1 MGWLEEYQTN
11 ECVENI
17 QVVIDRLRGKDKQIE
32 QLQEENN
39 RLKDEHYKDEELKK
53 LRERIDHLESDCARG
68 FPITEKEQ
76 EKIDKIRVEHKKTCP
91 LCKFDF
97 VFECCGIVNFGSLK
111 CRICGEEIKF
121 AEW

>member
-11 ECVENI
+11 ECVENL
-17 QVVIDRLRGKDKQIE
+17 QAVIDRLRGKDKQIE

-53 LRERIDHLESDCARG
+53 LRERIDHFEGDCARG

-97 VFECCGIVNFGSLK
+97 VFECYGIVNFGSLK

>member
-11 ECVENI
+11 ECVENL

-32 QLQEENN
+32 QLQKENN
-39 RLKDEHYKDEELKK
+39 RLRDEHYKDEELKK
-53 LRERIDHLESDCARG
+53 LR
-68 FPITEKEQ
+68 

>member
-11 ECVENI
+11 ECVENL
-17 QVVIDRLRGKDKQIE
+17 QAVIDRLRGKDKQIE

-53 LRERIDHLESDCARG
+53 LRERIDHLEGDCARG

-97 VFECCGIVNFGSLK
+97 VFECYGIVNFGSLK

>member
-1 MGWLEEYQTN
+1 MGWYEEYKTDEYIKSLQSV
-11 ECVENI
+11 VEG
-17 QVVIDRLRGKDKQIE
+17 LKTKDKTINS
-32 QLQEENN
+32 LQEENN
-39 RLKDEHYKDEELKK
+39 RLRDEHYKDEELKK
-53 LRERIDHLESDCARG
+53 LQERIDHLEGNCARG

>member
-11 ECVENI
+11 ECVENL

-32 QLQEENN
+32 QLQKENN
-39 RLKDEHYKDEELKK
+39 RLRDEHYKDEELKK
-53 LRERIDHLESDCARG
+53 LQERIDHLEGNCARG

-76 EKIDKIRVEHKKTCP
+76 EKIDKIRVEHKKTYP

>member
-11 ECVENI
+11 ECVENL
-17 QVVIDRLRGKDKQIE
+17 QAVIDRLRGKDKQIE

-39 RLKDEHYKDEELKK
+39 RLKDKHYKDEELKK
-53 LRERIDHLESDCARG
+53 LRERIDHLEGDCARG

-97 VFECCGIVNFGSLK
+97 VFECYGIVNFGSLK

>member
-11 ECVENI
+11 ECVENL
-17 QVVIDRLRGKDKQIE
+17 QAVIDRLRGKDKQIE

-53 LRERIDHLESDCARG
+53 LRERIDHLEGDCARV

-97 VFECCGIVNFGSLK
+97 VFECYGIVNFGSLK

>member
-11 ECVENI
+11 ECVENL
-17 QVVIDRLRGKDKQIE
+17 QAVIDRLRGKDKQIE
-32 QLQEENN
+32 HLQEENN

-53 LRERIDHLESDCARG
+53 LRERIDHLEGDCARG

-97 VFECCGIVNFGSLK
+97 VFECYGIVNFGSLK

>member
-1 MGWLEEYQTN
+1 MGWYEKYMTDKYVKKLQSVINGIEE
-11 ECVENI
+11 
-17 QVVIDRLRGKDKQIE
+17 KDKQIE
-32 QLQEENN
+32 ILQEENN
-39 RLKDEHYKDEELKK
+39 RLRDEHYKDEELKK
-53 LRERIDHLESDCARG
+53 LRERIDHLEGDCARG

-76 EKIDKIRVEHKKTCP
+76 EKIDKIRVEHKETCP

>member
-1 MGWLEEYQTN
+1 MGWYEEYKTDEYIKSLQSV
-11 ECVENI
+11 VEG
-17 QVVIDRLRGKDKQIE
+17 LKTKDKTINS
-32 QLQEENN
+32 LQEENN
-39 RLKDEHYKDEELKK
+39 RLRDEHYKDEELKK
-53 LRERIDHLESDCARG
+53 LQEKIDHLEGDCVRG

>member
-1 MGWLEEYQTN
+1 MGWYEKYRTK
-11 ECVENI
+11 ECVEGL
-17 QVVIDRLRGKDKQIE
+17 QKAIDILDEKDRIINSLR
-32 QLQEENN
+32 EENK
-39 RLKDEHYKDEELKK
+39 RLEDEHYKDEELKK
-53 LRERIDHLESDCARG
+53 LREKIDRLEGDCARG

-91 LCKFDF
+91 LCKFDY
-97 VFECCGIVNFGSLK
+97 VFECYEIVNFGSLK